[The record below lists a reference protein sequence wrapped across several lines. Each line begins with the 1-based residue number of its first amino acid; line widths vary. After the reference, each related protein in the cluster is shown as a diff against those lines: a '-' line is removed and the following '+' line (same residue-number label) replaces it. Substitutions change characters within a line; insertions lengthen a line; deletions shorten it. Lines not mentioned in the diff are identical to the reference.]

1 MSGTLEGKAAVVTGG
16 AGGIGSAVSKL
27 LASSGARV
35 VVAYNRNEERARE
48 LVNNLPG
55 NGHFAEHV
63 AIEDGT
69 SLTTFAEAVEAHFG
83 DLDIL
88 VNNAATTR
96 FIPHDDLAE
105 LDDELFDRIMQVNVR
120 GSFACIRA
128 LRPLLEAGERGLI
141 VNMSSIAAVIGLGS
155 NVAYCASKA
164 ALDSVTR
171 SLARVLAPKIRV
183 VSVAPGVVDT
193 PWIGDFD
200 KRWQD
205 QQMARTP
212 LEEFAQ
218 PEDVAQ
224 AVLAVA
230 VNLRSTTG
238 SVVTVDGGRLLG

>member
-69 SLTTFAEAVEAHFG
+69 SLATFAKAVEAHFG

-128 LRPLLEAGERGLI
+128 LRPLLEAGEQGLI

-164 ALDSVTR
+164 ALDSMTR

-193 PWIGDFD
+193 PWIGSFD
-200 KRWQD
+200 KQWQD

>member
-1 MSGTLEGKAAVVTGG
+1 
-16 AGGIGSAVSKL
+16 
-27 LASSGARV
+27 
-35 VVAYNRNEERARE
+35 
-48 LVNNLPG
+48 
-55 NGHFAEHV
+55 
-63 AIEDGT
+63 
-69 SLTTFAEAVEAHFG
+69 
-83 DLDIL
+83 
-88 VNNAATTR
+88 
-96 FIPHDDLAE
+96 
-105 LDDELFDRIMQVNVR
+105 
-120 GSFACIRA
+120 
-128 LRPLLEAGERGLI
+128 
-141 VNMSSIAAVIGLGS
+141 MSSIAAVIGLGS

-164 ALDSVTR
+164 ALDSMTR

-193 PWIGDFD
+193 PWIASFD
-200 KRWQD
+200 KQWQD